1 MSHLQNI
8 TRIKAV
14 YNALEELASKVVFV
28 GGAVVSLYADR
39 PATDLRPTDDIDIL
53 VELLQYSDYV
63 EIEEKL
69 RSKGFENDVESGV
82 LCRYRINGIIV
93 DVMPTNKNILGFS
106 NRWYP
111 EGYKNAREVRLDDN
125 YHIRI
130 FHPAWFIASK
140 LDAFRDRGKNDG
152 RMSTDFEDI
161 VFVLNNRINIWEEM
175 NSSPP
180 LLKEYLQQQF
190 GELLANEHVF
200 EWISCHLNYTE
211 HRRATLIIGGL
222 QNLIQE
228 D

>member
-14 YNALEELASKVVFV
+14 YNALEELVSDVVFV
-28 GGAVVSLYADR
+28 GGATVSLYADR

-53 VELLQYSDYV
+53 VELLKYSGYADLDV
-63 EIEEKL
+63 KL
-69 RSKGFENDVESGV
+69 RAKGFENDMSSRVI
-82 LCRYRINGIIV
+82 CRYRINGIIV
-93 DVMPTNKNILGFS
+93 DVMPTSKDILGFA

-111 EGYKNAREVRLDDN
+111 EGYKNAIEIRLDEN
-125 YHIRI
+125 YRIRI

-140 LDAFRDRGKNDG
+140 LEAFRDRGKNDG

-161 VFVLNNRINIWEEM
+161 VFILNNRINIWEEM
-175 NSSPP
+175 NSASP

-190 GELLANEHVF
+190 GELLENEHLF
-200 EWISCHLNYTE
+200 EWISGHLSYTE
-211 HRRATLIIGGL
+211 QRRATLIMGGL
-222 QNLIQE
+222 QNFITA